1 MKKALLIGIDYKNNI
16 EKELFGCINDIV
28 AISNILMD
36 AFDYDKKN
44 ILMLREDSRNEN
56 KLPNRD
62 IILNELNKLIE
73 ESKNLEEIW
82 IHFSG
87 HGTFLNT
94 NKNTKNDSDKQDEI
108 ILPLDYL
115 SVGIIKDDEI
125 ISILEK
131 SKCKTVIVFDCCN
144 SGSICDLPWR
154 FEYGE
159 EGFKRYQENNINI
172 ENKEIFM
179 ISTCRDD
186 QLAVDGWHDENKI
199 SMGALTQAF
208 IDCLRFNHYNV
219 TFLKLLKDI
228 TNYMKQYKIAQN
240 TTLSSSSKEPFG
252 SLTRP
257 HIHKKND
264 NEFDILNIVNFR
276 D

>member
-1 MKKALLIGIDYKNNI
+1 MKKALLIGIDYKNDI
-16 EKELFGCINDIV
+16 DKELFGCINDIV
-28 AISNILMD
+28 AVSNILMD

-44 ILMLREDSRNEN
+44 ILMLREDSRNNE
-56 KLPNRD
+56 KLPKKS
-62 IILNELNKLIE
+62 IILKELDNLIN

-87 HGTFLNT
+87 HGTYINT
-94 NKNTKNDSDKQDEI
+94 NKNVKNESDNQNEV
-108 ILPLDYL
+108 ILPLDYV
-115 SVGIIKDDEI
+115 SSGIIEDDELI
-125 ISILEK
+125 GILEK
-131 SKCKTVIVFDCCN
+131 SECRTIIVFDCCN

-154 FEYGE
+154 FEYSDNN
-159 EGFKRYQENNINI
+159 FKRYKENNIDI
-172 ENKEIFM
+172 KNKEIYM
-179 ISTCRDD
+179 LSTCRDD

-199 SMGALTQAF
+199 SMGALTQGF

-228 TNYMKQYKIAQN
+228 TNYMKQYEVVQN
-240 TTLSSSSKEPFG
+240 TTLSSSSKEPMG
-252 SLTRP
+252 ALKRP

-264 NEFDILNIVNFR
+264 NELNISNIVNFR